1 MSINCSNN
9 NCSSNNKHKQK
20 DTLLWSIMIHVSSAL
35 TLTITIEIIIMMM
48 MMMMMMLMMMM
59 RKIMTMMRTTMTT
72 NHKLIMSWC
81 GSITWKE
88 VLIKGPTAY
97 LWPSGHKIQY
107 RAPVV
112 LLYVPLAHSSGA
124 SIPTLGHWKPAGHT
138 LQSLRLSASE

>member
-48 MMMMMMLMMMM
+48 MMMMLMMMM
-59 RKIMTMMRTTMTT
+59 RKIMTMMKTTMTT

>member
-35 TLTITIEIIIMMM
+35 TLTITIEIIMM

-59 RKIMTMMRTTMTT
+59 RKIMTMMKTTMTT